1 MLHQRKLTLFPA
13 VQEYRRMFNRNLL
26 VFSALL
32 PLTLAIAAAST
43 PAPAAKAPASA
54 MAPTQAQAEA
64 TTLVY
69 GLLSDSRYAYRPMPL
84 NDQLSADIFRRY
96 IEALDNDK
104 LFFVKADMDRFAPY
118 RSTLDDAIKTQK
130 LAPAYDIFK
139 TYTKRV
145 DERSAFARSL
155 LAKPFDFSAKE
166 SWAYDREKANWA
178 PDQAA
183 LNEIWRKYVKND
195 VLRLKLAGRSQEE
208 IRKTLDKR
216 YAQLGSRV
224 HEMRGDDVFEFFM
237 NAYASSID
245 PHTSYMSP
253 RSAENFDMQMRL
265 SLQGIGA
272 VLQRQDEFVV
282 IRTLVPGGPAAT
294 SGKMKV
300 GDRVVAVGQGDKG
313 PMTDVV
319 DWRIDDVVDQ
329 IRGNKGTKV
338 RLDVLPADSGIDGPH
353 KMVTLVRDTIKL
365 EEQAASKS
373 VIDVQG
379 KKIGVITLPG
389 FYLDFEAARRGD
401 PNARSATS
409 DTARLLAELKAQGV
423 DGVVMDLRENGGG
436 SLVEAVE
443 LTGLF
448 IDRGPVVQV
457 RESGGRV
464 AVENDDKSG
473 VAWDGPL
480 AVLVNRSSAS
490 AAEIFAAAIQ
500 DYGRGLIVGEPT
512 FGKGTV
518 QNLIPLDRWPT
529 KAAQQ
534 YGQVKLTIAQFF
546 RVDGQTTQ
554 HAGVVPEIQ
563 FPVTVDASEFGEST
577 FDNALPATRIQTAPH
592 SNLGNF
598 KPIVPRL
605 KAQHDTRVA
614 TDREFSWWAQDVAQ
628 FKADRDRKVISLNEA
643 ERRIERDKDLAK
655 RKQRSAER
663 KALGLVL
670 PGGPEDDDGLQ
681 ADERNVAQQVA
692 AEAAAKNRP
701 DPLLRE
707 TAAILADA
715 IAALS
720 GDAKLA
726 ALVMPVTHQ
735 ATVWSD

>member
-1 MLHQRKLTLFPA
+1 
-13 VQEYRRMFNRNLL
+13 MFNRNLL

-104 LFFVKADMDRFAPY
+104 LFFVKADMDRFASY
-118 RSTLDDAIKTQK
+118 RTTLDDAIKTQK

-139 TYTKRV
+139 TYIKRV
-145 DERSAFARSL
+145 DERSTFARSL

-166 SWAYDREKANWA
+166 SWAYDREKASWA

-282 IRTLVPGGPAAT
+282 IRTLVPGGPAAS
-294 SGKMKV
+294 SGKIKV

-338 RLDVLPADSGIDGPH
+338 RLDVLPADAGIDGPH

-464 AVENDDKSG
+464 AVENDDQSG

-554 HAGVVPEIQ
+554 HAGVIPEIQ

-605 KAQHDTRVA
+605 LSQHNTRVA
-614 TDREFSWWAQDVAQ
+614 ADREFSWWAQDVAQ

-643 ERRIERDKDLAK
+643 ERRIERDQDLAK

-670 PGGPEDDDGLQ
+670 PGAPEDDDGLQ

>member
-1 MLHQRKLTLFPA
+1 
-13 VQEYRRMFNRNLL
+13 MFNRNLL

-130 LAPAYDIFK
+130 LMPAYDIFK

-166 SWAYDREKANWA
+166 SWAYDREKASWA

-464 AVENDDKSG
+464 AVENDDQSG

-554 HAGVVPEIQ
+554 HAGVIPEIQ

-605 KAQHDTRVA
+605 LSQHNTRVA

-628 FKADRDRKVISLNEA
+628 FKADRDRKIISLNEA
-643 ERRIERDKDLAK
+643 ERRIERDQDLAK

>member
-1 MLHQRKLTLFPA
+1 MLRQRKLTLFPA

-166 SWAYDREKANWA
+166 SWAYDREKASWA

-464 AVENDDKSG
+464 AVENDDQSG

-605 KAQHDTRVA
+605 KAQHDTRIA

-715 IAALS
+715 ISALS

>member
-1 MLHQRKLTLFPA
+1 ML
-13 VQEYRRMFNRNLL
+13 NRNLL

-43 PAPAAKAPASA
+43 PAPAAKAPAAA

-69 GLLSDSRYAYRPMPL
+69 GLLSDSRYAYRPMAL

-104 LFFVKADMDRFAPY
+104 LFFLKGDMDRFAPY
-118 RSTLDDAIKTQK
+118 RTTMDDAIKSQK
-130 LAPAYDIFK
+130 LGAAYDIFK
-139 TYTKRV
+139 TYIKRV
-145 DERSAFARSL
+145 DERSAFARAM
-155 LAKPFDFSAKE
+155 LARPFDFSAKE
-166 SWAYDREKANWA
+166 SWAYDREKASWA

-195 VLRLKLAGRSQEE
+195 VLRLKLAGRNPAE

-216 YAQLGSRV
+216 YAQIGSRV
-224 HEMRGDDVFEFFM
+224 HEMRGDDVFEMFM
-237 NAYASSID
+237 NAYATSID

-294 SGKMKV
+294 RGKKKE

-329 IRGNKGTKV
+329 IRGNKGTRV
-338 RLDVLPADSGIDGPH
+338 RLDVLPADAGIDSPH
-353 KMVTLVRDTIKL
+353 KLVTLVRDTIKL

-401 PNARSATS
+401 PDARSATT
-409 DTARLLAELKAQGV
+409 DTARLLGELKAQGV

-464 AVENDDKSG
+464 AVENDDQAG

-490 AAEIFAAAIQ
+490 ATEIFAAAIQ

-546 RVDGQTTQ
+546 RVDGKTTQ

-563 FPVTVDASEFGEST
+563 FPVTVDASEFGESM
-577 FDNALPATRIQTAPH
+577 FDNALPATTIQVAPH

-598 KPIVPRL
+598 APIVPRL
-605 KAQHDTRVA
+605 VAQHNARIA
-614 TDREFSWWAQDVAQ
+614 TDREFSWWSQDVAQ
-628 FKADRDRKVISLNEA
+628 FKLDREKKVISLNEVD
-643 ERRIERDKDLAK
+643 RRVERDRDLAK
-655 RKQRSAER
+655 RKQRQAER
-663 KALGLVL
+663 KALGLVV

-692 AEAAAKNRP
+692 AEVAAKNRP

-715 IAALS
+715 VSALS

-726 ALVMPVTHQ
+726 AVVMPVTHQ